1 MVTVKKCVIT
11 LLEALRVSVE
21 QASLCNLMDSHV
33 EVQHMRIK
41 SRILPYKF
49 ICRRLAKRI
58 SRKRQK
64 TLQTSLDCVASL
76 ELKL

>member
-33 EVQHMRIK
+33 EVQHMRNK
-41 SRILPYKF
+41 SAILY
-49 ICRRLAKRI
+49 ICKRVAKRI
-58 SRKRQK
+58 SWKRQK
-64 TLQTSLDCVASL
+64 TLHTSLD
-76 ELKL
+76 